1 MAIVKQK
8 SDGKGSLKAI
18 QVLVNKHPN
27 IINQKIKNAFPELA
41 DDTICWKS
49 PLENNDFAEYRDHDF
64 IDVLELNREIKNLK
78 NFWPVR
84 GPQWDALA
92 ATKNKSVILVEAKA
106 NIPEVISPGTGAGVE
121 SKKLIVK
128 SLEKAKADLGM
139 INDVDWSGKYYQYTN
154 RLTHLHYL
162 REQGVSAY
170 LINIY
175 FVGDTSVNG
184 PKTIAEW
191 EPALQEMYNYLG
203 IKPHK
208 LNKYMADVFIDIKAL
223 K

>member
-1 MAIVKQK
+1 
-8 SDGKGSLKAI
+8 
-18 QVLVNKHPN
+18 
-27 IINQKIKNAFPELA
+27 
-41 DDTICWKS
+41 
-49 PLENNDFAEYRDHDF
+49 
-64 IDVLELNREIKNLK
+64 
-78 NFWPVR
+78 
-84 GPQWDALA
+84 
-92 ATKNKSVILVEAKA
+92 
-106 NIPEVISPGTGAGVE
+106 
-121 SKKLIVK
+121 
-128 SLEKAKADLGM
+128 M